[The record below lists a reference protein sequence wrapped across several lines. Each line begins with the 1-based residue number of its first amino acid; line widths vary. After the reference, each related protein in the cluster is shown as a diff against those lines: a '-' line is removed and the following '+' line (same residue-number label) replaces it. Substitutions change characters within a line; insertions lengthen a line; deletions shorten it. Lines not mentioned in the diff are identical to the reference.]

1 MWFKNLKLFRLSSDW
16 KTSADQLDALLA
28 KEAFVSAGAAAPMS
42 SGWVP
47 PREGDLRLAYAVG
60 RQILCA
66 FRTEKKLLPASVIN
80 QFVKVRAAELEDQQG
95 FKPGRKQMR
104 DLKDEVTESLLPRA
118 FSLQRDT
125 RLWIDPV
132 NQWVVVDTPS
142 ASKVEEVISAL
153 GRVLHPFPML
163 PVQVNISPATAMT
176 EWILSAEPPV
186 NFTVDQDAEL
196 RAGGDKAAVV
206 RYVKHTLDID
216 DIKKHVQGG
225 KQCTRLALTFNNRV
239 SFVLTEN
246 LDIKRVAALDILDS
260 PELQG
265 AADAAEKFDGDITLM
280 CAEISQLLDA
290 LMSALEEARADGNK
304 PPAQPRK

>member
-1 MWFKNLKLFRLSSDW
+1 M
-16 KTSADQLDALLA
+16 
-28 KEAFVSAGAAAPMS
+28 
-42 SGWVP
+42 
-47 PREGDLRLAYAVG
+47 
-60 RQILCA
+60 
-66 FRTEKKLLPASVIN
+66 
-80 QFVKVRAAELEDQQG
+80 
-95 FKPGRKQMR
+95 
-104 DLKDEVTESLLPRA
+104 
-118 FSLQRDT
+118 
-125 RLWIDPV
+125 
-132 NQWVVVDTPS
+132 
-142 ASKVEEVISAL
+142 
-153 GRVLHPFPML
+153 
-163 PVQVNISPATAMT
+163 
-176 EWILSAEPPV
+176 
-186 NFTVDQDAEL
+186 
-196 RAGGDKAAVV
+196 V

-290 LMSALEEARADGNK
+290 LMAALEEVRADAAK

>member
-1 MWFKNLKLFRLSSDW
+1 
-16 KTSADQLDALLA
+16 
-28 KEAFVSAGAAAPMS
+28 MS

-80 QFVKVRAAELEDQQG
+80 QFVKVRATELEDQQG

-104 DLKDEVTESLLPRA
+104 DLKEEVTESLLPRA

-132 NQWVVVDTPS
+132 NHWAIVDTAS
-142 ASKVEEVISAL
+142 ASKVEEIISAL
-153 GRVLHPFPML
+153 GRVLHPFPIL
-163 PVQVNISPATAMT
+163 PVQVNVSPATAMT
-176 EWILSAEPPV
+176 EWILSAEPPA

-260 PELQG
+260 PESSG
-265 AADAAEKFDGDITLM
+265 ATDAAEKFDGDITLM

-290 LMSALEEARADGNK
+290 LMAALEEVRADVDR
-304 PPAQPRK
+304 PAAQP

>member
-1 MWFKNLKLFRLSSDW
+1 MWFKNLKLFRLSGDW

-28 KEAFVSAGAAAPMS
+28 KESFVSAGAAAPMS

-80 QFVKVRAAELEDQQG
+80 QFVKVRAVELEDQQG

-104 DLKDEVTESLLPRA
+104 DLKEEVTESLLPRA

-132 NQWVVVDTPS
+132 NHWVIVDTAS

-163 PVQVNISPATAMT
+163 PVQVNVSPATAMT
-176 EWILSAEPPV
+176 EWILSAEPPA

-260 PELQG
+260 PESQG

>member
-1 MWFKNLKLFRLSSDW
+1 MWFKNLKLFRLSGDW
-16 KTSADQLDALLA
+16 KTSADQLDALLT
-28 KEAFVSAGAAAPMS
+28 KEAFISAGAAAPMS

-80 QFVKVRAAELEDQQG
+80 QFVKVRAVELEDQQG

-104 DLKDEVTESLLPRA
+104 DLKEEVTESLLPRA

-132 NQWVVVDTPS
+132 NHWVVVDTAS
-142 ASKVEEVISAL
+142 ASKVEEVITAL

-163 PVQVNISPATAMT
+163 PVQVNVSPATAMT
-176 EWILSAEPPV
+176 EWILSAEPPA

-239 SFVLTEN
+239 SFVLPEN

-260 PELQG
+260 PESQG

-290 LMSALEEARADGNK
+290 LMPALEEVRADATS
-304 PPAQPRK
+304 PAAQPRK

>member
-1 MWFKNLKLFRLSSDW
+1 MKILVIGGGKMGMSHL
-16 KTSADQLDALLA
+16 ALLSEYLGKA
-28 KEAFVSAGAAAPMS
+28 NVALCDSKRSTRWLFKWLGYKTYATADAA
-42 SGWVP
+42 
-47 PREGDLRLAYAVG
+47 
-60 RQILCA
+60 
-66 FRTEKKLLPASVIN
+66 
-80 QFVKVRAAELEDQQG
+80 
-95 FKPGRKQMR
+95 
-104 DLKDEVTESLLPRA
+104 
-118 FSLQRDT
+118 
-125 RLWIDPV
+125 
-132 NQWVVVDTPS
+132 
-142 ASKVEEVISAL
+142 ISAL

-163 PVQVNISPATAMT
+163 PVQVNVSPATAMT
-176 EWILSAEPPV
+176 EWILSAEPPA

-260 PELQG
+260 PESQG

-290 LMSALEEARADGNK
+290 LCSTQKSTSR
-304 PPAQPRK
+304 QR